1 MLPPRALCGCA
12 SAVIPAFKRERIAS
26 AGPRAAP
33 ANLTLSGEEQ
43 VACFLLRLEPMSA
56 RPRVLV
62 VDDEMG
68 VRESL
73 RAILQTDCEVLTASS
88 GDQALDIVSR
98 EPIDI
103 MTLDLK
109 MPGLGGI
116 GVLER
121 VKQVD
126 QDIEVLI
133 ITGYGSLDTAVQ
145 GLRLRAFDYLAKPF
159 DTTQVRRLVGR
170 ALARRAAVRRMKT
183 LPDQLLS
190 SLSHE
195 LRTPL
200 NVIMGYSTILQEEGE
215 TTLSDE
221 QRLALERIQSN
232 SSSLLAYVETIFYM
246 AELDRGLMPL
256 TVSTIGVTD
265 VLARIGTELAP
276 RARAKG
282 LAWRLDAPADL
293 PLATD
298 EEKLLRLVRALA
310 DNAVRFT
317 TEGEVTLVARPAAGG
332 VTLEIR
338 DSGSGISPELIVE
351 TEDVVAGRASER
363 PPRLLGFGLR
373 LAGRLVRALGA
384 SLTMAAG
391 PHGTICHLV
400 VPSLATAHAGHT
412 VHAATA

>member
-1 MLPPRALCGCA
+1 
-12 SAVIPAFKRERIAS
+12 
-26 AGPRAAP
+26 
-33 ANLTLSGEEQ
+33 
-43 VACFLLRLEPMSA
+43 MST

-73 RAILQTDCEVLTASS
+73 RAILQTDCEVLTANN
-88 GDQALDIVSR
+88 GDQALDIVAR
-98 EPIDI
+98 QPIDI

-121 VKQVD
+121 AKQID
-126 QDIEVLI
+126 PDIEALI

-159 DTTQVRRLVGR
+159 DTAQVRRLVGR
-170 ALARRAAVRRMKT
+170 ALARRAAIRRMKT

-215 TTLSDE
+215 STLSDE
-221 QRLALERIQSN
+221 QRLALDRIQSN

-256 TVSTIGVTD
+256 AVGTIGVTD
-265 VLARIGTELAP
+265 VLGRVGAELGP
-276 RARAKG
+276 RAKAKG
-282 LAWRLDAPADL
+282 LGWQLDAPADL

-310 DNAVRFT
+310 DNAIRFT
-317 TEGEVTLVARPAAGG
+317 AEGEVTLVARPAVGG

-338 DSGSGISPELIVE
+338 DSGPGISPELIVE
-351 TEDVVAGRASER
+351 TEDVIAGRASER

-391 PHGTICHLV
+391 PRGTTCHLV
-400 VPSLATAHAGHT
+400 VPSLATAETGHIA
-412 VHAATA
+412 HAATA

>member
-1 MLPPRALCGCA
+1 MLSAPRR
-12 SAVIPAFKRERIAS
+12 K
-26 AGPRAAP
+26 
-33 ANLTLSGEEQ
+33 
-43 VACFLLRLEPMSA
+43 PMSV

-73 RAILQTDCEVLTASS
+73 RAILQTDCEILTASS
-88 GDQALDIVSR
+88 GDQALDIVAR

-121 VKQVD
+121 TKLVD
-126 QDIEVLI
+126 PDIEVLI

-159 DTTQVRRLVGR
+159 DTAQVRRLVSR
-170 ALARRAAVRRMKT
+170 AVARRAAVRRMKT

-200 NVIMGYSTILQEEGE
+200 NVIMGYSSILQEEGA
-215 TTLSDE
+215 LSEE
-221 QRLALERIQSN
+221 QRLALDRIQSN

-256 TVSTIGVTD
+256 AIGMVGVTD
-265 VLARIGTELAP
+265 VLGRVGTELAP

-282 LAWRLDAPADL
+282 LGWRLDAPADL
-293 PLATD
+293 PLTTD

-317 TEGEVTLVARPAAGG
+317 TTGEVTLVARPAANG
-332 VTLEIR
+332 VTLEVR
-338 DSGSGISPELIVE
+338 DSGPGISPELIVE
-351 TEDVVAGRASER
+351 TEDVVAGRTNDR

-391 PHGTICHLV
+391 PHGTVCHLV
-400 VPSLATAHAGHT
+400 LPSLAPAHSGHA

>member
-1 MLPPRALCGCA
+1 
-12 SAVIPAFKRERIAS
+12 
-26 AGPRAAP
+26 
-33 ANLTLSGEEQ
+33 
-43 VACFLLRLEPMSA
+43 VACFLLRVEHMST

-73 RAILQTDCEVLTASS
+73 RAILQTDCEVLTANN
-88 GDQALDIVSR
+88 GDQALDIVAR
-98 EPIDI
+98 EPVDI

-121 VKQVD
+121 AKQID
-126 QDIEVLI
+126 PDIEALI

-159 DTTQVRRLVGR
+159 DTAQVRRLVGR
-170 ALARRAAVRRMKT
+170 ALARRAAIRRMKT

-215 TTLSDE
+215 STLSEE
-221 QRLALERIQSN
+221 QRLALDRIQSN

-256 TVSTIGVTD
+256 AVGTIGVTD
-265 VLARIGTELAP
+265 VLGRVGAELGP
-276 RARAKG
+276 RAKAKG

-310 DNAVRFT
+310 DNAIRFT
-317 TEGEVTLVARPAAGG
+317 AEGDVTLVARPAVGG

-338 DSGSGISPELIVE
+338 DSGPGISPELIVE
-351 TEDVVAGRASER
+351 TEDVIAGRASER

-400 VPSLATAHAGHT
+400 VPSLATAETGHT
-412 VHAATA
+412 AHAATA